1 METCCREEE
10 TEHRPVVGLETAVE
24 TALPPEASWKEET
37 GCYLVETVPLQEVWQ
52 DLAVAA
58 HVVHWGHYQEGLQ
71 VD

>member
-1 METCCREEE
+1 M
-10 TEHRPVVGLETAVE
+10 VGLEIAVE
-24 TALPPEASWKEET
+24 TVLLPEASWKEET